1 MLVADGQPPAGTP
14 CAGAGGDR
22 EGDKATCP
30 GVGQGLDLLLALG
43 TVGSVGPKP
52 QSKDALCFGR
62 DIR

>member
-1 MLVADGQPPAGTP
+1 MDSLLQALPVQEQEGT
-14 CAGAGGDR
+14 GRDR